1 VRVRVVHGCTF
12 AGDWLKSG
20 APLEARAMP
29 EIIFHQYAMSP
40 FSEKIR
46 KVFARKDL
54 EYREVEQPAWMP
66 KPHLTPMTGGY
77 RRIPVLQIGADI
89 YCDSALI
96 ARTIEKH
103 HPSPSIHP
111 GGNIVAAEAAAM
123 WADKT
128 LFFSTVSLVFT
139 AMAEVI
145 PPALFEDRRKMF
157 PQMNLEV
164 LRQAVPGSRGALASA
179 CAMLDASLARKK
191 HVLGDEF
198 SVADA
203 AVFHTL
209 WFVRSDPTA
218 GQTIYGHPHL
228 AEWFSRIEAMGSGRP
243 AAMTGDEAMA
253 VARGSEPADV
263 GDFLEGD
270 SSGLEPGARVG
281 ICSDDLPTDVFIGK
295 LVALREHE
303 MVIEREDP
311 DVGRVAVH
319 FPRACYQVRPV

>member
-1 VRVRVVHGCTF
+1 
-12 AGDWLKSG
+12 
-20 APLEARAMP
+20 MP

-46 KVFARKDL
+46 KILALKNV
-54 EYREVEQPAWMP
+54 EYREVDQPAWMP

-96 ARTIEKH
+96 ARTIDKH
-103 HPSPSIHP
+103 HPTPSIHP
-111 GGNIVAAEAAAM
+111 GGNIVAAEGAAM

-128 LFFSTVSLVFT
+128 LFFSTVPLVFT

-157 PQMNLEV
+157 PQMNLDV
-164 LRQAVPGSRGALASA
+164 LRQAVPGARGVLQSA
-179 CAMLDASLARKK
+179 CAMLDATLARHA

-203 AVFHTL
+203 AVYHTL
-209 WFVRSDPTA
+209 WFVRSDPGPA
-218 GQTIYGHPHL
+218 QIIYSKPNL
-228 AEWFSRIEAMGSGRP
+228 AAWFGRVEAMGSGRP
-243 AAMTGDEAMA
+243 VAMSGDEGIA
-253 VARGSEPADV
+253 VARDSEPADV
-263 GDFLEGD
+263 GDFLAD
-270 SSGLEPGARVG
+270 DPSGLTAGARVG
-281 ICSDDLPTDVFIGK
+281 ICSDDLPTGVFVGK

-311 DVGRVAVH
+311 EVGRVAVH
-319 FPRACYQVRPV
+319 FPRACYQIRPV

>member
-1 VRVRVVHGCTF
+1 
-12 AGDWLKSG
+12 
-20 APLEARAMP
+20 MP

-46 KVFARKDL
+46 KIFALKNV
-54 EYREVEQPAWMP
+54 EYREVDQPAWMP

-111 GGNIVAAEAAAM
+111 GGNIVAAEGAAM

-128 LFFSTVSLVFT
+128 LFFSTVPLVKH
-139 AMAEVI
+139 E
-145 PPALFEDRRKMF
+145 
-157 PQMNLEV
+157 
-164 LRQAVPGSRGALASA
+164 
-179 CAMLDASLARKK
+179 
-191 HVLGDEF
+191 HVLGKDF

-203 AVFHTL
+203 AVYHTL
-209 WFVRSDPTA
+209 WFVRSDPGSA
-218 GQTIYGHPHL
+218 QIIYSKPNL
-228 AEWFSRIEAMGSGRP
+228 AAWFARVEAMGAGRP
-243 AAMTGDEAMA
+243 VAMSGEEGMA
-253 VARGSEPADV
+253 VARDNEPADV
-263 GDFLEGD
+263 GDFLAD
-270 SSGLEPGARVG
+270 DPSGLAAGARVG
-281 ICSDDLPTDVFIGK
+281 ICSDDLPTDVFVGK

-311 DVGRVAVH
+311 DLGRVAVH
-319 FPRACYQVRPV
+319 FPRACYQVRAV

>member
-1 VRVRVVHGCTF
+1 
-12 AGDWLKSG
+12 
-20 APLEARAMP
+20 MP
-29 EIIFHQYAMSP
+29 QIIFHQYAMSP

-46 KVFARKDL
+46 KIFALKNV
-54 EYREVEQPAWMP
+54 EYREVDQPAWMP

-89 YCDSALI
+89 YCDSTLI
-96 ARTIEKH
+96 ARTIDRH
-103 HPSPSIHP
+103 HPTPSIHP
-111 GGNIVAAEAAAM
+111 GGNVVAAEGAAM

-145 PPALFEDRRKMF
+145 PPVLFEDRRKMF
-157 PQMNLEV
+157 PQMNLDV
-164 LRQAVPGSRGALASA
+164 LRLAVPGSRGALQSA
-179 CAMLDASLARKK
+179 CAMLDASLAKHS

-203 AVFHTL
+203 AVYHTL
-209 WFVRSDPTA
+209 WFVRSDPTSA
-218 GQTIYGHPHL
+218 QMIYGRPNL
-228 AEWFSRIEAMGSGRP
+228 GAWFSRIEAMGSGRP
-243 AAMTGDEAMA
+243 VAMTGDEAMA
-253 VARGSEPADV
+253 VARDSEPMDV
-263 GDFLEGD
+263 GDFLAD
-270 SSGLEPGARVG
+270 DASGLTAGTRVG
-281 ICSDDLPTDVFIGK
+281 ICSDDLPTDVFVGK

-311 DVGRVAVH
+311 EVGRVAVH

>member
-1 VRVRVVHGCTF
+1 
-12 AGDWLKSG
+12 
-20 APLEARAMP
+20 MP

-46 KVFARKDL
+46 KIFALKNV
-54 EYREVEQPAWMP
+54 EYREVDQPAWMP

-111 GGNIVAAEAAAM
+111 GGNIVAAEGAAM

-128 LFFSTVSLVFT
+128 LFFSTVPLVFT

-157 PQMNLEV
+157 PQMNLDV
-164 LRQAVPGSRGALASA
+164 LRQAVAGARGVLQSA
-179 CAMLDASLARKK
+179 CAMLDATLAKHD
-191 HVLGDEF
+191 HVLGKDF

-203 AVFHTL
+203 AVYHTL
-209 WFVRSDPTA
+209 WFVRSDPGSA
-218 GQTIYGHPHL
+218 QIIYSKPNL
-228 AEWFSRIEAMGSGRP
+228 AAWFARVEAMGAGRP
-243 AAMTGDEAMA
+243 VAMSGEEGMA
-253 VARGSEPADV
+253 VARDNEPADV
-263 GDFLEGD
+263 GDFLAD
-270 SSGLEPGARVG
+270 DPSGLAAGARVG
-281 ICSDDLPTDVFIGK
+281 ICSDDLPTDVFVGK

-311 DVGRVAVH
+311 DLGRVAVH
-319 FPRACYQVRPV
+319 FPRACYQVRAV